1 MVSGNTHKKCHE
13 DVVPEREP
21 LLKPTGL
28 NWWFFIWGLMLGG
41 SIVGVIFSIF
51 NQIK

>member
-1 MVSGNTHKKCHE
+1 MVSGNMHKKRNE
-13 DVVPEREP
+13 NVVQQQEP
-21 LLKPTGL
+21 LLKPSGL

-41 SIVGVIFSIF
+41 SIVGAIFSVF

>member
-1 MVSGNTHKKCHE
+1 MVSGNTHKKCNE
-13 DVVPEREP
+13 NAVTNKEP

-41 SIVGVIFSIF
+41 SIVGAIFSVF

>member
-1 MVSGNTHKKCHE
+1 MVSGDKDKKCVE
-13 DVVPEREP
+13 NVVPQKEP

-28 NWWFFIWGLMLGG
+28 NWWFFLWGLMLGG
-41 SIVGVIFSIF
+41 SIVGAFFSVF